1 MSYTV
6 LARRYRS
13 GTFDEIVGQ
22 SQVAQTLKKAI
33 ESDRVAH
40 AYLFCGTRGSGKTST
55 ARILAKALNCEKF
68 DKPTTTPCGVCNS
81 CQAIARGD
89 DIDVIEIDAASNTGV
104 DNVRDLIDNSQYRP
118 ARSRFKIYIIDEV
131 HMLSKSAFNALLKT
145 LEEPPG
151 HVKFILA
158 TTEPEKVPATILSRC
173 QRYDFRNIPTKQI
186 AEHLAAICKQEKIKA
201 DSDALLLIAKTGAGS
216 MRDALS
222 LLDRVLSLGEKHV
235 TLEMIEQLLG
245 LPKAQLMFDLAEAI
259 GQADV
264 KSTLRQTQAIL
275 MGGLS
280 VDAMLASLVDHLRNL
295 LILRTCGEDDD
306 LIAVPG
312 LSMKDLAAQAQRFE
326 VMNLSQDIAILEE
339 LRRQVRQGHG
349 GRALVDATMVRLA
362 MADQFASVVDL
373 LEQVDSGRGLEQK
386 KNGEYRVIESPAA
399 RPAIAVSEATD
410 AVAEQED
417 DALPAVGKVWDEG
430 PKRSLASIMAQ
441 TTSPPPVVSM
451 EPVDANDTAAVW
463 RAMLAV
469 LGQKGQAITGL
480 VCQGEFAGFDDD
492 GCAILKYKSRQSGL
506 VRILERKDKRD
517 TLTDAFSRVL
527 GKTVGVRFE
536 ISGESEES
544 ADKIS
549 KAAARPAADPSAE
562 RLTAERRA
570 EVEADPLVKA
580 ILDSFGGVVLDRSG
594 SI

>member
-1 MSYTV
+1 
-6 LARRYRS
+6 
-13 GTFDEIVGQ
+13 
-22 SQVAQTLKKAI
+22 
-33 ESDRVAH
+33 
-40 AYLFCGTRGSGKTST
+40 
-55 ARILAKALNCEKF
+55 
-68 DKPTTTPCGVCNS
+68 
-81 CQAIARGD
+81 
-89 DIDVIEIDAASNTGV
+89 
-104 DNVRDLIDNSQYRP
+104 
-118 ARSRFKIYIIDEV
+118 
-131 HMLSKSAFNALLKT
+131 
-145 LEEPPG
+145 
-151 HVKFILA
+151 
-158 TTEPEKVPATILSRC
+158 
-173 QRYDFRNIPTKQI
+173 
-186 AEHLAAICKQEKIKA
+186 
-201 DSDALLLIAKTGAGS
+201 

-264 KSTLRQTQAIL
+264 KSTLQQTQAIL

-295 LILRTCGEDDD
+295 LILRTCGEDDE
-306 LIAVPG
+306 LVAVPG
-312 LSMKDLAAQAQRFE
+312 LPTKDLAAQAQRFE

-362 MADQFASVVDL
+362 MADQFAAVVDL
-373 LEQVDSGRGLEQK
+373 LEQMDSGRAPEQK
-386 KNGEYRVIESPAA
+386 KNGEYRPIESPVA
-399 RPAIAVSEATD
+399 RPITAAV

-430 PKRSLASIMAQ
+430 PKRSLATIMAQ
-441 TTSPPPVVSM
+441 TNVPPPAVSV

-480 VCQGEFAGFDDD
+480 VCQGEFAGFDED
-492 GCAILKYKSRQSGL
+492 GCAILKYKSGQSGL
-506 VRILERKDKRD
+506 VRMLERKDKRD
-517 TLTDAFSRVL
+517 SLTEAFSRVL
-527 GKTVGVRFE
+527 GKPVGVRFE

-549 KAAARPAADPSAE
+549 KAAARSAADPSAE

-580 ILDSFGGVVLDRSG
+580 ILESFGGVVLDRSG